1 MMIVTDE
8 APKSLLNKFFTITPV
23 WSGRESM
30 GGSSSLGKPQ
40 DRSGSPWENTRA
52 SLCYRNRREPP
63 GLRLPHRYANTTQLA
78 PQRTVSPTD
87 CSPQRSRS
95 KISDPKWYKF
105 ELSESPYK
113 SQLVGK

>member
-1 MMIVTDE
+1 MRQFLFGETTKTRL
-8 APKSLLNKFFTITPV
+8 PH
-23 WSGRESM
+23 
-30 GGSSSLGKPQ
+30 
-40 DRSGSPWENTRA
+40 RSGSLWEKTRA
-52 SLCYRNRREPP
+52 SLRYRNRREPP

-87 CSPQRSRS
+87 CSPQRSGS

-113 SQLVGK
+113 LQLVGK